1 MRPKKKDIE
10 LYTSIDRLLLYNWDR
25 YLATKDNNWFI
36 IGYDGRQAK
45 IQSEV
50 LTHLEATIQDEY
62 FKEINDN
69 DFTKKLQK
77 WAKIDNLTTKYNY
90 VSSVLQTMWLGFG
103 NNEMELRLK
112 YVEMLGKWG
121 FTMSKVNTI
130 DGDFVELT
138 RINQEL
144 QGVKTQIKIL
154 QDELQ
159 VDGVQENKSLGLQ
172 LKIMTKALGFTV
184 GLNAKELTVK
194 EWVELG
200 KELVTLSKK
209 N

>member
-1 MRPKKKDIE
+1 MRPKKKEIE
-10 LYTSIDRLLLYNWDR
+10 LYTSIETLLLYNWDR

-36 IGYDGRQAK
+36 IGYDGRQTK

-50 LTHLEATIQDEY
+50 LTKLESDIQDEY

-90 VSSVLQTMWLGFG
+90 VSSVLQTMWLGFADS
-103 NNEMELRLK
+103 EMELRLK
-112 YVEMLGKWG
+112 YVEMLGKFG

-159 VDGVQENKSLGLQ
+159 QDGVQENKSLGLQ
-172 LKIMTKALGFTV
+172 LKIMTKAFGFTV

>member
-10 LYTSIDRLLLYNWDR
+10 LYTSIDTLLLYNWDR

-36 IGYDGRQAK
+36 IGYDGRQTK

-77 WAKIDNLTTKYNY
+77 WAKIDNMTTKYNY
-90 VSSVLQTMWLGFG
+90 ISSVLQTMWLGFAD
-103 NNEMELRLK
+103 NEMELRLK

-121 FTMSKVNTI
+121 FTMSKINTI
-130 DGDFVELT
+130 DGDAVELT

-184 GLNAKELTVK
+184 ALNAKELTVK

>member
-1 MRPKKKDIE
+1 MKPKHKKIE
-10 LYTSIDRLLLYNWDR
+10 LYTSIDTLLLYNWDR

-36 IGYDGRQAK
+36 IGYDGRQTK

-50 LTHLEATIQDEY
+50 LTQLEATIQDEY

-77 WAKIDNLTTKYNY
+77 WAKISNLELRYNY
-90 VSSVLQTMWLGFG
+90 VMSLLQTMWLGFAK
-103 NNEMELRLK
+103 NEMELRLK
-112 YVEMLGKWG
+112 YVKKLAE
-121 FTMSKVNTI
+121 FQFIMSEINTI
-130 DGDFVELT
+130 DGDKVELS
-138 RINQEL
+138 RIHQEV
-144 QGVKTQIKIL
+144 QGIKTQIKII
-154 QDELQ
+154 QDELKE
-159 VDGVQENKSLGLQ
+159 DGVTENKSLGLQ
-172 LKIMTKALGFTV
+172 LKLMTKALGFTV

-200 KELVTLSKK
+200 RELVTLSKK

>member
-10 LYTSIDRLLLYNWDR
+10 LYTSIDTLLLYNWDR

-36 IGYDGRQAK
+36 IGYDGRQTK

-90 VSSVLQTMWLGFG
+90 ISSVLQTMWLGFG

>member
-1 MRPKKKDIE
+1 MRPSKKEIE
-10 LYTSIDRLLLYNWDR
+10 LYTSIETLLLYNWDR

-36 IGYDGRQAK
+36 IGYDGRQTK
-45 IQSEV
+45 IQSQV
-50 LTHLEATIQDEY
+50 LTQLEADIQDEY

-90 VSSVLQTMWLGFG
+90 VSSLLQTMWLGFADT
-103 NNEMELRLK
+103 EMEMRLK
-112 YVEMLGKWG
+112 YVDMLGKFG
-121 FTMSKVNTI
+121 FIMSKINTI
-130 DGDFVELT
+130 DGDKVELT

-144 QGVKTQIKIL
+144 QGVKTQIKML

-159 VDGVQENKSLGLQ
+159 QDGVQENKSLGLQ

-200 KELVTLSKK
+200 RELVTLSKK

>member
-1 MRPKKKDIE
+1 
-10 LYTSIDRLLLYNWDR
+10 
-25 YLATKDNNWFI
+25 LATKDNNWFI
-36 IGYDGRQAK
+36 IGYDGRDKK
-45 IQSEV
+45 IQSDV
-50 LTHLEATIQDEY
+50 LTQLEATIQDEY

-112 YVEMLGKWG
+112 YVEMLAKWG
-121 FTMSKVNTI
+121 FIMSKVNTV

-154 QDELQ
+154 QDELKE
-159 VDGVQENKSLGLQ
+159 DGVIENKSLGLQ
-172 LKIMTKALGFTV
+172 LKL
-184 GLNAKELTVK
+184 
-194 EWVELG
+194 
-200 KELVTLSKK
+200 
-209 N
+209 

>member
-1 MRPKKKDIE
+1 MRPNKKEIE
-10 LYTSIDRLLLYNWDR
+10 LYTSIETLLLYNWDR

-36 IGYDGRQAK
+36 IGYDGRQTK
-45 IQSEV
+45 IQSQV
-50 LTHLEATIQDEY
+50 LTQLEADLQDEY

-77 WAKIDNLTTKYNY
+77 WAKISNLTVKYNY

-103 NNEMELRLK
+103 DTEMELRLK
-112 YVEMLGKWG
+112 YVDMLAKWG
-121 FTMSKVNTI
+121 FIMSKVNTI
-130 DGDFVELT
+130 DGDSVELT

-159 VDGVQENKSLGLQ
+159 QDGVQENKSLGLQ

>member
-1 MRPKKKDIE
+1 MKPKKKDIE
-10 LYTSIDRLLLYNWDR
+10 LYTSIDTLILYNWDR

-36 IGYDGRQAK
+36 IGYDGRQTK

-50 LTHLEATIQDEY
+50 LTQLEATIQDEY

-90 VSSVLQTMWLGFG
+90 VSSVLQTMWLGFADS
-103 NNEMELRLK
+103 EMELRLR

-130 DGDFVELT
+130 DGDAVELT

-154 QDELQ
+154 QDELRQ
-159 VDGVQENKSLGLQ
+159 DGVQENKSLGLQ

-200 KELVTLSKK
+200 RELVTLSKK

>member
-1 MRPKKKDIE
+1 MRPIKKYIE
-10 LYTSIDRLLLYNWDR
+10 LYTSIDNLILFNWDR

-36 IGYDGRQAK
+36 IGYDGRQTK
-45 IQSEV
+45 VQSEV
-50 LTHLEATIQDEY
+50 LTQLEVTLQDEY

-90 VSSVLQTMWLGFG
+90 VSQLLQTMFLGFG
-103 NNEMELRLK
+103 ANEMDLRYK
-112 YVEMLGKWG
+112 YIQMLSDFG
-121 FTMSKVNTI
+121 FKMAKINTI
-130 DGDFVELT
+130 DGDGVELQ
-138 RINQEL
+138 RIHQEV
-144 QGVKTQIKIL
+144 QGIKTQIKIL
-154 QDELQ
+154 QDELKE
-159 VDGVQENKSLGLQ
+159 DGVKENRSLGLQ

-194 EWVELG
+194 EWIELG
-200 KELVTLSKK
+200 KELQSLSKK